1 MDIEKLKPYLDT
13 YFEWVLHTAKVL
25 DNRGKNYKGRGSVNE
40 PPEAG
45 AYPVVL
51 ASRPRE
57 KGCESISH
65 CDYDKT
71 YSRTPEGWREYCQ
84 ECRKFRIIPII
95 TINSIRELRKS
106 EE

>member
-1 MDIEKLKPYLDT
+1 MDIEKLKPYLDA
-13 YFEWVLHTAKVL
+13 YYEWVINTAKVL
-25 DNRGKNYKGRGSVNE
+25 DNRGKNYKGRPSVYE

-57 KGCESISH
+57 KRCEGISD
-65 CDYDKT
+65 CDNDKT

-84 ECRKFRIIPII
+84 ECRKHRVTPML
-95 TINSIRELRKS
+95 TISTIHNIRKS